1 MTGVSGWTGEALL
14 KHSVCVGHKQCC
26 VRACGLSVG
35 WRQSERESG
44 DQKGQEKS
52 WWGSWVHESLEK
64 DGHLSKR
71 DSNVGRKMRHSVWAI
86 LEFGGK
92 EDVPGLFQRSESL
105 GPIGQQEGEVS
116 ALVWGIGEVL
126 GVMKKP
132 G

>member
-1 MTGVSGWTGEALL
+1 MRGSP
-14 KHSVCVGHKQCC
+14 
-26 VRACGLSVG
+26 
-35 WRQSERESG
+35 G

-52 WWGSWVHESLEK
+52 WWGSLGHESLEK
-64 DGHLSKR
+64 DRHLSKR
-71 DSNVGRKMRHSVWAI
+71 RGNVGRKTRHSIWAI

-92 EDVPGLFQRSESL
+92 EDAPGLFQRSESL
-105 GPIGQQEGEVS
+105 GPVGQHEGEVS